1 MYCVYYDTDIEAVIS
16 LRPWIIINLT
26 NRLIVSVKRL
36 ARSSDASTFT
46 TISTRTDPYKYSFF
60 PRTICDWNSLSAQ
73 SRLQLVPGLSC

>member
-36 ARSSDASTFT
+36 A
-46 TISTRTDPYKYSFF
+46 
-60 PRTICDWNSLSAQ
+60 N
-73 SRLQLVPGLSC
+73 